1 MGIPH
6 RQDPEHARRQA
17 RIRGTRLSVELIA
30 GLFGGSRSIDEIV
43 ETYPHITAEDVEAC
57 VRYKATGRK
66 LTGRVTE
73 AQLNAWMNEA
83 DAERDRKE
91 MARLRKLAADAGD
104 RPQYW
109 KTRIVSVPGILS
121 GKPIIKGT
129 RLSVEFITDEIAR
142 GSTEAEMLYD
152 YPRLTPEDIEACIQ
166 YKASGK
172 KLSPTTWTDYDRRI
186 EEEDAERE
194 RKEVIRLRK
203 LVAGWDGVDG
213 LARQGS

>member
-1 MGIPH
+1 M
-6 RQDPEHARRQA
+6 D
-17 RIRGTRLSVELIA
+17 
-30 GLFGGSRSIDEIV
+30 
-43 ETYPHITAEDVEAC
+43 TYSHITAEDVEAC
-57 VRYKATGRK
+57 VRYKATGKK

-83 DAERDRKE
+83 EAERDRKE
-91 MARLRKLAADAGD
+91 MARLRKLVADAGD

-109 KTRIVSVPGILS
+109 KTRIVKVPGVLS

-129 RLSVEFITDEIAR
+129 RLPVEFITDEIAR

-172 KLSPTTWTDYDRRI
+172 KLSPTTWADYDRMM
-186 EEEDAERE
+186 EEQDTEYE
-194 RKEVIRLRK
+194 RKEVARLRK
-203 LVAGWDGVDG
+203 LVAEWDKRGRD
-213 LARQGS
+213 